1 MDAITPWE
9 DDADPGA
16 APPARKDE
24 PHLGPMVP
32 ATSNLFHYHDDGVHQ
47 NAEDERSAAEER
59 AYARGHDIVA
69 GYRGRAEIASID
81 CYVLHLTRLR
91 GCSDVVWPERR

>member
-32 ATSNLFHYHDDGVHQ
+32 ATSNLFHYHDDGI
-47 NAEDERSAAEER
+47 ERVQQSSPFSNLA
-59 AYARGHDIVA
+59 VP
-69 GYRGRAEIASID
+69 ASF
-81 CYVLHLTRLR
+81 
-91 GCSDVVWPERR
+91 